1 MHDPSGDEMRLET
14 RLMAMVQATAAL
26 SLLNCYLG
34 TSTISLFAPMLTIN
48 LNHHNN
54 REMIVAITISMK
66 HVMVCAWSMAAKVG
80 IRRLLKTM

>member
-26 SLLNCYLG
+26 SVFNCYLG

-48 LNHHNN
+48 LNNHNN
-54 REMIVAITISMK
+54 REIIVAIAISMR
-66 HVMVCAWSMAAKVG
+66 HDMVCVVDG
-80 IRRLLKTM
+80 GENRRLKII